1 MRICL
6 RAAHNLKSR
15 DENVSDMKKLKLE
28 RDLRYRMA
36 DALKDGHSAA
46 ICRIGSVLARLVPND
61 TQVFFQYGLGLFRVK
76 RYVEAEKALRRAY
89 ELDSNYYSV
98 QYELGNLCRDLGRF
112 DEAESWYR
120 SAIRTRPNSTI
131 ARIFLGSLL
140 AHRERFLEAC
150 VELEQAVEVEGDVDE
165 AYLNLGLCRRSLG
178 QLDLAR
184 EMFQK
189 AISISPDYDDA
200 KLGLADV
207 ESAIAVER
215 DFASMMPPRWN

>member
-1 MRICL
+1 
-6 RAAHNLKSR
+6 
-15 DENVSDMKKLKLE
+15 MKKLELE

-36 DALKDGHSAA
+36 DALGNGHSAA
-46 ICRIGSVLARLVPND
+46 ICRLGSMLVRLAPDDAR
-61 TQVFFQYGLGLFRVK
+61 VFFQYGLGLLRLR
-76 RYVEAEKALRRAY
+76 RYAEAEKALKRAF
-89 ELDSNYYSV
+89 EMDNSYYAA
-98 QYELGNLCRDLGRF
+98 QYELGHLCRDLGRF

-131 ARIFLGSLL
+131 ARVFLGSLL

-150 VELEQAVEVEGDVDE
+150 VEFEQAVEVEGDVDE

-207 ESAIAVER
+207 EDAIAVER
-215 DFASMMPPRWN
+215 DFASVMPPRWN